1 MRSRLRG
8 WAGARRLLS
17 IHGSELAAIVLDPM
31 PSRGGLTKPT
41 PEFISAV
48 QETARSN
55 YILVIADEVLNLRQG
70 FEGASARYGLV
81 PDLIALGKIIGGG
94 LPIGAI
100 GERSHM
106 MSVFDASTG
115 RPLLP
120 QGGTFS
126 ANPLSMVAGLAAMT
140 ALDHAAFAHLEQLG
154 NAVRDGLEQCIAK
167 RSAPM
172 SVSGAASLFRI
183 HPTRRV
189 PNDYREA
196 YPSPQ
201 GATLMRALTRFFSE
215 NGVILPNGA
224 SACLSMPMGR
234 SDAEFI
240 VDVFG
245 GFLDAH
251 AGLLDEIEGGK

>member
-1 MRSRLRG
+1 
-8 WAGARRLLS
+8 
-17 IHGSELAAIVLDPM
+17 
-31 PSRGGLTKPT
+31 
-41 PEFISAV
+41 
-48 QETARSN
+48 
-55 YILVIADEVLNLRQG
+55 
-70 FEGASARYGLV
+70 
-81 PDLIALGKIIGGG
+81 
-94 LPIGAI
+94 
-100 GERSHM
+100 
-106 MSVFDASTG
+106 
-115 RPLLP
+115 
-120 QGGTFS
+120 
-126 ANPLSMVAGLAAMT
+126 MVAGLAAMT

-154 NAVRDGLEQCIAK
+154 YAVRDGLEQSIAK

-201 GATLMRALTRFFSE
+201 GATLMRALTGFFSK
-215 NGVILPNGA
+215 NDVILPNGA

-245 GFLDAH
+245 GFLDTH
-251 AGLLDEIEGGK
+251 AGLLDEIEGRK

>member
-1 MRSRLRG
+1 
-8 WAGARRLLS
+8 
-17 IHGSELAAIVLDPM
+17 
-31 PSRGGLTKPT
+31 
-41 PEFISAV
+41 
-48 QETARSN
+48 
-55 YILVIADEVLNLRQG
+55 
-70 FEGASARYGLV
+70 
-81 PDLIALGKIIGGG
+81 
-94 LPIGAI
+94 
-100 GERSHM
+100 M